1 MGYSVFKF
9 GSLCLDGKNQLV
21 PEQPTNDGDIP
32 QYDGKAAISFGTLAP
47 EDSITWIKPNGLN
60 LLIAD
65 RGLLS
70 NVSWKDLDKHGF
82 AEGSPISFNGTR
94 FLCRLLHVGN
104 DRHVPNEWDKVLD
117 KTGEDNALWHWKDMF
132 FWGTETKAYTT
143 SVHAIRGF
151 HSARYFY
158 YAYTAG
164 KNEGNGFRPALEPLP
179 SYTPTPNIN
188 LDGTDLQ
195 LSSIPG
201 DDDFCPILQPIQ
213 KNAFKDIPVGGM
225 VRMYTFME
233 NGRPIHI
240 KEPIK
245 DINKLILTDRYFGD
259 EYLIPWIISNGVA
272 VVSQSLRQQT

>member
-1 MGYSVFKF
+1 M
-9 GSLCLDGKNQLV
+9 
-21 PEQPTNDGDIP
+21 
-32 QYDGKAAISFGTLAP
+32 A
-47 EDSITWIKPNGLN
+47 
-60 LLIAD
+60 
-65 RGLLS
+65 
-70 NVSWKDLDKHGF
+70 
-82 AEGSPISFNGTR
+82 
-94 FLCRLLHVGN
+94 
-104 DRHVPNEWDKVLD
+104 
-117 KTGEDNALWHWKDMF
+117 
-132 FWGTETKAYTT
+132 
-143 SVHAIRGF
+143 
-151 HSARYFY
+151 
-158 YAYTAG
+158 
-164 KNEGNGFRPALEPLP
+164 

-188 LDGTDLQ
+188 LDGTDFQ